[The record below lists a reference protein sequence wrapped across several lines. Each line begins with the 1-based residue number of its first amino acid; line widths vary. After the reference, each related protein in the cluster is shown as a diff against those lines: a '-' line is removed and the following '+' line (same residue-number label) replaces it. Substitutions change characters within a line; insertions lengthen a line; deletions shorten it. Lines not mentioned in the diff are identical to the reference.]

1 MRYFISILC
10 ALIFAFPP
18 ICRADG
24 AVFGLSRCSSY
35 VQRGVMSFWG
45 RELPISVYVVKKSG
59 GETAMAVDS
68 AAGTLIK
75 GRFSPGAEKCELFV
89 SELLGDK
96 DKVGGLAADIFR
108 LALGFHDSVKAREL
122 RVHSVDGKPQ
132 FARTENVGV
141 EFSDYITQNGVY
153 LPRVLKIESGFL
165 RIDLRLASSKI
176 GGLK

>member
-1 MRYFISILC
+1 
-10 ALIFAFPP
+10 
-18 ICRADG
+18 
-24 AVFGLSRCSSY
+24 
-35 VQRGVMSFWG
+35 MSFWG

-68 AAGTLIK
+68 AGTLIK
-75 GRFSPGAEKCELFV
+75 GRFSPRAEKCELFV

-141 EFSDYITQNGVY
+141 EFSDYTTQNGVY

-176 GGLK
+176 GVLK

>member
-1 MRYFISILC
+1 MRFFISILC

-24 AVFGLSRCSSY
+24 AVFGLSRCCSY
-35 VQRGVMSFWG
+35 VLRGVRSFWG

-108 LALGFHDSVKAREL
+108 YGWSK
-122 RVHSVDGKPQ
+122 
-132 FARTENVGV
+132 RTSGAGR
-141 EFSDYITQNGVY
+141 SY
-153 LPRVLKIESGFL
+153 LPRPL
-165 RIDLRLASSKI
+165 RCVRFSPTA
-176 GGLK
+176 

>member
-1 MRYFISILC
+1 M
-10 ALIFAFPP
+10 
-18 ICRADG
+18 
-24 AVFGLSRCSSY
+24 
-35 VQRGVMSFWG
+35 
-45 RELPISVYVVKKSG
+45 
-59 GETAMAVDS
+59 
-68 AAGTLIK
+68 IK

-108 LALGFHDSVKAREL
+108 LALGFHDCVKSREL

-141 EFSDYITQNGVY
+141 EFSDYTTKNGVY

>member
-1 MRYFISILC
+1 
-10 ALIFAFPP
+10 
-18 ICRADG
+18 
-24 AVFGLSRCSSY
+24 
-35 VQRGVMSFWG
+35 MSFWG

-108 LALGFHDSVKAREL
+108 LEL

-141 EFSDYITQNGVY
+141 EFSDYTTQNGVY

-176 GGLK
+176 GVLK

>member
-1 MRYFISILC
+1 MRFDFCVPANLPGRRSGIRAFALQLIC
-10 ALIFAFPP
+10 AEGGNVLLGKGTSDFRV
-18 ICRADG
+18 CR
-24 AVFGLSRCSSY
+24 
-35 VQRGVMSFWG
+35 
-45 RELPISVYVVKKSG
+45 KKSG

-108 LALGFHDSVKAREL
+108 LALGFHDCVKSREL

-141 EFSDYITQNGVY
+141 EFSDYTTKNGVY